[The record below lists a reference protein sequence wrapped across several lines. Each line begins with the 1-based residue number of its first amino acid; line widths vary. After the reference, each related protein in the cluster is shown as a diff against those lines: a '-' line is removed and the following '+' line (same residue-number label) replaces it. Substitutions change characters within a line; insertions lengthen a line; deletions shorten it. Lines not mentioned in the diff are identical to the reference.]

1 MTSTY
6 LYHFITVITLY
17 CKGPVITRLR
27 DEGWTIALEST
38 LFAVGTGIFLET
50 LNSRCIRASRC
61 LRTRAGCWISSTR
74 VVQTKVRVWAEMN
87 VKVEMMEFVS

>member
-38 LFAVGTGIFLET
+38 LFAVRTGIFLAYLIFVIFFT
-50 LNSRCIRASRC
+50 Q
-61 LRTRAGCWISSTR
+61 SSFLENEIYTEKR
-74 VVQTKVRVWAEMN
+74 QFFAIN
-87 VKVEMMEFVS
+87 L